1 MAAPMT
7 ERTNTHPLPFDAVEI
22 LMIAVGV
29 VLITGI
35 AIIF

>member
-1 MAAPMT
+1 MATPMT
-7 ERTNTHPLPFDAVEI
+7 QRANIHPLPFDAVEI
-22 LMIAVGV
+22 LVIVFGV